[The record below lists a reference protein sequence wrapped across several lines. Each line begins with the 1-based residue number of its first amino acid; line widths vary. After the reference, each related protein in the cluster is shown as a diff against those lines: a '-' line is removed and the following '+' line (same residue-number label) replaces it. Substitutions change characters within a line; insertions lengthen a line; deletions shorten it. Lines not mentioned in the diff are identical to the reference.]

1 MPVIR
6 KHEKYCDDVRRLSE
20 AGLSDPEIV
29 RELNLDVSHK
39 TITRRRKK
47 YNIPPGILHRPS
59 KTDPHADTIIKMRKS
74 GAYLKDI
81 AHEIGV
87 SESAV
92 QKFIARNQP

>member
-6 KHEKYCDDVRRLSE
+6 KHEKYSEEVRRLAES
-20 AGLSDPEIV
+20 GMTDPEIAEKFGV
-29 RELNLDVSHK
+29 ARL
-39 TITRRRKK
+39 TIHAWRKK
-47 YNIPPGILHRPS
+47 YNIPPAVTHRRS
-59 KTDPHADTIIKMRKS
+59 RTAPHADKIIKMRKS

-92 QKFIARNQP
+92 QKFCVRCSL